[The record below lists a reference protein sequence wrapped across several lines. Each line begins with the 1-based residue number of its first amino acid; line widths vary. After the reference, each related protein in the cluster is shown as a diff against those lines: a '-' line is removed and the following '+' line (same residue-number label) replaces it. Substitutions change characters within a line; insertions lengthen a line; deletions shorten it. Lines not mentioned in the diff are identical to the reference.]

1 MRERLLK
8 FMEMEKLSASRLAEI
23 LGVQPATISHII
35 SGRNKPSFEFIE
47 KMLLRFPK
55 VNPEWFLLG
64 KGSAYRPD
72 VSSSPNP
79 NPSQEFRLSANLFET
94 ANIPATESSVG
105 QPERK
110 IPGTPGAT
118 SPEVP
123 TNHPSIDTK
132 KTDIENRVLGARHR
146 AHRNLPEERHL
157 HLLQAPVKNRK

>member
-55 VNPEWFLLG
+55 VNPEWFILG
-64 KGSAYRPD
+64 KGSVYRPEI
-72 VSSSPNP
+72 SFSPNP
-79 NPSQEFRLSANLFET
+79 NPAQEFRLPANLFET
-94 ANIPATESSVG
+94 VTIPTTESSVD

-110 IPGTPGAT
+110 IPETSGAT
-118 SPEVP
+118 SPEVQ
-123 TNHPSIDTK
+123 TTHPSADTK
-132 KTDIENRVLGARHR
+132 KQISKTEFSEPDIERIVIFL
-146 AHRNLPEERHL
+146 
-157 HLLQAPVKNRK
+157 KNGTCISYKPR

>member
-79 NPSQEFRLSANLFET
+79 NPSQEFRLSANLLKRRISRQRNLRS
-94 ANIPATESSVG
+94 ANRN
-105 QPERK
+105 ERFRELPVRL
-110 IPGTPGAT
+110 PG
-118 SPEVP
+118 S
-123 TNHPSIDTK
+123 TNQPSIHRYK
-132 KTDIENRVLGARHR
+132 KQISKTEFSEPDIERIVIFL
-146 AHRNLPEERHL
+146 
-157 HLLQAPVKNRK
+157 KNGTCISYKPR

>member
-79 NPSQEFRLSANLFET
+79 NPSQEFRLSANGIFGRPT
-94 ANIPATESSVG
+94 GTKDSGNS
-105 QPERK
+105 RCDF
-110 IPGTPGAT
+110 PG
-118 SPEVP
+118 S
-123 TNHPSIDTK
+123 TNQPSIHRYK
-132 KTDIENRVLGARHR
+132 KTDIENRVLGAGHR

-157 HLLQAPVKNRK
+157 HLLQAPVKNRKSFNIM

>member
-94 ANIPATESSVG
+94 ANI
-105 QPERK
+105 
-110 IPGTPGAT
+110 
-118 SPEVP
+118 
-123 TNHPSIDTK
+123 
-132 KTDIENRVLGARHR
+132 L
-146 AHRNLPEERHL
+146 LPDHL
-157 HLLQAPVKNRK
+157 PI

>member
-94 ANIPATESSVG
+94 ANIPATEYSVG

-110 IPGTPGAT
+110 IQGTPGAT

-132 KTDIENRVLGARHR
+132 KQISKTEFSEPDIERIVIFL
-146 AHRNLPEERHL
+146 
-157 HLLQAPVKNRK
+157 KNGTCISYKPR

>member
-79 NPSQEFRLSANLFET
+79 NPNPSQEFRLPANLFET
-94 ANIPATESSVG
+94 APPPATESSAG
-105 QPERK
+105 QPELK
-110 IPGTPGAT
+110 IPETPGAT
-118 SPEVP
+118 APEIQ

-132 KTDIENRVLGARHR
+132 KQISKTEFSEPDIERIVIFL
-146 AHRNLPEERHL
+146 
-157 HLLQAPVKNRK
+157 KNGTCISYKPR